1 MRKNATTAMSVVL
14 VVLGAVILIVTA
26 YHRASGLAVGY
37 VFGAG
42 LLLAGALRLYL
53 LSR

>member
-1 MRKNATTAMSVVL
+1 MRNATRAFSVLLVL
-14 VVLGAVILIVTA
+14 LGATMLIVTA
-26 YHRASGLAVGY
+26 THGGSGLAVGY

>member
-1 MRKNATTAMSVVL
+1 MRNATRGISVVL
-14 VVLGAVILIVTA
+14 IALGALMLVVTA
-26 YHRASGLAVGY
+26 AAGGSGLAVGY

-42 LLLAGALRLYL
+42 LLAAGALRLYL

>member
-1 MRKNATTAMSVVL
+1 MRNATRAMSAVLIVLGTLML
-14 VVLGAVILIVTA
+14 VVTA
-26 YHRASGLAVGY
+26 ARGGSGLAVGY

>member
-1 MRKNATTAMSVVL
+1 MRNRSTKALSIVL
-14 VVLGAVILIVTA
+14 VVLGALLLIRTA
-26 YHRASGLAVGY
+26 AAGGSGFALGY

-42 LLLAGALRLYL
+42 LLVAGVLRLYL

>member
-1 MRKNATTAMSVVL
+1 MRNATRAMSVVL
-14 VVLGAVILIVTA
+14 IVLGALMLVVTA
-26 YHRASGLAVGY
+26 VAGGSGLAVGY

>member
-1 MRKNATTAMSVVL
+1 MRNATRAMSVVL
-14 VVLGAVILIVTA
+14 IVLGALMLVVTA
-26 YHRASGLAVGY
+26 VAGGSGLAVGY

-42 LLLAGALRLYL
+42 LLVAGVLRLYL

>member
-1 MRKNATTAMSVVL
+1 MRNATRAMSVLL
-14 VVLGAVILIVTA
+14 VVLGAALLIITA
-26 YHRASGLAVGY
+26 VRGGSGLAVGY

-42 LLLAGALRLYL
+42 LLAAGTLRLYL

>member
-1 MRKNATTAMSVVL
+1 MRNATRALSAVLIVMGAAM
-14 VVLGAVILIVTA
+14 LIVTA
-26 YHRASGLAVGY
+26 THGGSGFAVGY

-42 LLLAGALRLYL
+42 LLVAGALRLYL